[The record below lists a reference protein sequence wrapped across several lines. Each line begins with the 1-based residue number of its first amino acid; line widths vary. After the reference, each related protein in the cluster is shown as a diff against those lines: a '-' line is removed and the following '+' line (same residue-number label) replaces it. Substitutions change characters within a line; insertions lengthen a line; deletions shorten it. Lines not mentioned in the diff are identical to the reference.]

1 MKEHRIISS
10 GEEIRAEDRL
20 FNAVLQLNS
29 IEECRAFFRDLC
41 TPAELQAMKDRWGVA
56 ELLAQGLTYRDIRDK
71 TGVSVTTVGR
81 VARCLAEGPPGYSA
95 ALKRLGKLDQ
105 TT

>member
-29 IEECRAFFRDLC
+29 IEECRAFFRDLS

-56 ELLAQGLTYRDIRDK
+56 EQ
-71 TGVSVTTVGR
+71 
-81 VARCLAEGPPGYSA
+81 PPGYSA
-95 ALKRLGKLDQ
+95 ALKRLGKLGQ
-105 TT
+105 AT